1 MLYYILFLLFIV
13 VIGYTI
19 YNVSKKEDGKIDEKK
34 MGKILVGVLGIA
46 AFLYFFT
53 NISLKKGEIKP
64 SPSAKEILNKID
76 NAFSKTKDIFPDN
89 NETLIVP
96 SKSAKIF

>member
-1 MLYYILFLLFIV
+1 MLHLLLFLLFIV
-13 VIGYTI
+13 IIGYTI
-19 YNVSKKEDGKIDEKK
+19 YNISKKEDGKIDEKK

-53 NISLKKGEIKP
+53 NISFKQGETKTL
-64 SPSAKEILNKID
+64 SAKQLLNKID
-76 NAFSKTKDIFPDN
+76 NAFSKTKDIFPAN